1 MDNDFS
7 NLLNE
12 LGLLYRLD
20 GLADMK
26 TALNPKKRMK

>member
-20 GLADMK
+20 GSADMK
-26 TALNPKKRMK
+26 TDLNAKK